1 MSININE
8 IFETVQKELAD
19 MPDIDIESLLQTA
32 ENVEYLENKTLHDI
46 RKENE
51 EALTDL
57 NLSEGYYHT
66 FLQKLEKYRYIKKL
80 CDIHRGK
87 YARWIK
93 KNIDNDPDYDPK
105 LSFGGIVCD
114 IKFNDSGTYIQCFS
128 CGKYYFSLKIDNFVF
143 FQKLTEEEYSVL
155 TIYTYCKNE
164 KL

>member
-8 IFETVQKELAD
+8 IFATVQKELAD

-32 ENVEYLENKTLHDI
+32 ENIEYLENKTLHDI
-46 RKENE
+46 RKENK
-51 EALTDL
+51 EALSDL
-57 NLSEGYYHT
+57 YLSEEYYHT
-66 FLQKLEKYRYIKKL
+66 FLKKLEKYRYIKKL

-114 IKFNDSGTYIQCFS
+114 IKFNDSGTYIQFFS